1 MQETTTSS
9 FPVGRGHSGG
19 GRPND
24 AGPKNAS
31 PSTAWNA
38 SSTPRS
44 ATGSRGPG
52 SGSTVSSAT
61 AAMRNDRASYFG
73 CDDASSSFWECD
85 VPVLSPLPKPLIF
98 AARDKSAL
106 EQQQQQ
112 QQQKQQEELGIGI
125 GDVDDATDELGVG
138 QDKKE
143 GKEEVKNT
151 PQTSSPSSTTASAR
165 HLAAFAQ
172 QPIPPT
178 TPGAG
183 ADMSTTYFAAEP
195 LIETSENPKD
205 PENVGWARSPTE
217 VRGSRISPCRVLRAL
232 LVILGHVVLVWVVI
246 VAVKGGRWRGAGRGN
261 AQTGGG
267 GALETHP
274 HAVGSQQQS
283 ALLSDYPDHFHC
295 EPKFVQSSLAEFEA
309 PGSFEVRE
317 ALKLHQGKHP
327 HRYHHIAGHIH
338 LLPGSHDQTP
348 QVLVNTT
355 VWTSWAQ
362 TLDHR
367 IATKTTETGLQ
378 LQFVS
383 SGSPPDS
390 DGDDEGDD
398 EEALCTFIRLDV
410 AVKPSTTLSTLSV
423 RSSHLSLAF
432 HAGLAPDHLV
442 VTNTT
447 SVSLA
452 AGSVSAE
459 DASAVP
465 PARNTTIE
473 LASGAIDGVYP
484 LVDLLRLKT
493 ASGAIGVEVVPYTSS
508 PLHAAS
514 SSALGSLSSSFSS
527 NSPIPP
533 AILDASTHAGALN
546 IHLPSTTDAIPPRT
560 YMTTARTASGDLG
573 GRYLLGAQT
582 TLQSDVGALRAA
594 ILPVYADTQT
604 PIDAKGGQGQD
615 EEEDYSHALRS
626 SNAAGATELTVLSP
640 VLLLSAPPSQ
650 SSSSSSSSPP
660 PPPPLHIR
668 ASHTSRTGSL
678 RATYPPAWRG
688 SVCAAA
694 RIGRAAVGGEGVVV
708 TLRERLGWVGERVCG
723 VKGGQSDEEDG
734 QEADVDVVMSV
745 QAGNVEFGVQDAG
758 DGGEGEGEE
767 AEGPAGDGGEQG
779 TGFDDDDDD
788 DDDDVDAPEL

>member
-1 MQETTTSS
+1 
-9 FPVGRGHSGG
+9 
-19 GRPND
+19 
-24 AGPKNAS
+24 
-31 PSTAWNA
+31 
-38 SSTPRS
+38 
-44 ATGSRGPG
+44 
-52 SGSTVSSAT
+52 
-61 AAMRNDRASYFG
+61 MRNDRASYFG

-205 PENVGWARSPTE
+205 PENVGWARSPT
-217 VRGSRISPCRVLRAL
+217 
-232 LVILGHVVLVWVVI
+232 
-246 VAVKGGRWRGAGRGN
+246 
-261 AQTGGG
+261 
-267 GALETHP
+267 ETHP